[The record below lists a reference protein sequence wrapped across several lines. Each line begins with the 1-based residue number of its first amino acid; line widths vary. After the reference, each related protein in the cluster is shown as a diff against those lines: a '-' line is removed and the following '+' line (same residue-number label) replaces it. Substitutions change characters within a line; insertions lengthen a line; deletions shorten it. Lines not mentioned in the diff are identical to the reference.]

1 MLLTC
6 IWGPGP
12 NLGQN
17 TKNTDYCFS
26 RILSVYPGMSGYYT
40 KKGTIAFF
48 CILSNSVFTIILV
61 SPDICLVVP
70 EIRT

>member
-6 IWGPGP
+6 IWGSGS

-26 RILSVYPGMSGYYT
+26 WILSVYPGMSGYYT
-40 KKGTIAFF
+40 KKDTTVFF
-48 CILSNSVFTIILV
+48 YILSNSVFTIILAA
-61 SPDICLVVP
+61 PDICLDSA
-70 EIRT
+70 